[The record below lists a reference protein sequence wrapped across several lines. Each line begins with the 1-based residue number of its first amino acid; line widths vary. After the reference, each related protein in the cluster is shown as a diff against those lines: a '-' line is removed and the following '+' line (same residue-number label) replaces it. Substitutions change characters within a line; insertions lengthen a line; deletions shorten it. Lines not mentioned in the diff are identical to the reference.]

1 MSGDDEPELEVEL
14 EYTDAPGDVA
24 ADPAPVDATPEI
36 LTTAAPGSAHLIA
49 FAAGRGGT
57 GRSLVASNVAVY
69 LAQTGKKV
77 VVVDADPAGGPLHQ
91 LLGAARPQ
99 RGYGE
104 FLRGKVTNLT
114 ELIVDT
120 PISGVRL
127 VAGENAAFGSMKAKQ
142 TAKTTL
148 VALRQLEADYV
159 VVDLGSPDSTTTI
172 DLWLA
177 ADIPLVVTLPD
188 PASIE
193 ATYRFI
199 KSAFIRKLRSTR
211 GLERLIVNPSGPP
224 PAAVDLYRTARD
236 TGGPAQRLKDEIRR
250 FRPKFI
256 VNQTRALADLKL
268 GVWMSAAAQRRLG
281 HAFDYVG
288 HVESDETVWLA
299 ARRRRPLVAE
309 YPESKVA
316 KNIERIARR
325 LLSTDNDRERAQAAA
340 APLRLEEE
348 QTHYEILETEP
359 GVSDEEVRRAYRTL
373 KETYAQNSPVIAGL
387 YDDQELAE
395 LHARANAAH
404 ETLFA
409 PERRRLYDLAL
420 PEADLARA
428 VRAAAQIGRRPGL
441 PTAADRPDAP
451 EPAVEISEEI
461 TGPVLRRIRESRGLE
476 LAEIAQ
482 RTKISERHL
491 RSIEDERFGDMPA
504 AVYVRGYVTEYAR
517 TLRIDAQRAAE
528 NYLRRFNARNSEEA
542 LAKVPLAE

>member
-1 MSGDDEPELEVEL
+1 MSGDEPDLEIEL
-14 EYTDAPGDVA
+14 EYTEAAPESTAEPLPGDG
-24 ADPAPVDATPEI
+24 TPEI
-36 LTTAAPGSAHLIA
+36 QAPAAGSAHLIA

-57 GRSLVASNVAVY
+57 GRSLIAANVAVY

-104 FLRGKVTNLT
+104 FLRGRAASLT

-120 PISGVRL
+120 PVSGVRL
-127 VAGENAAFGSMKAKQ
+127 VAGESTTFGSMKAKQ

-148 VALRQLEADYV
+148 IALRQLEADYV
-159 VVDLGSPDSTTTI
+159 VADLGMADSAATI

-177 ADIPLVVTLPD
+177 ADIPVVVTLPD

-199 KSAFIRKLRSTR
+199 KSAFMRKLRTTR
-211 GLERLIVNPSGPP
+211 GLERLIVNQTGPP
-224 PAAVDLYRTARD
+224 PAAVDLYRANRD
-236 TGGPAQRLKDEIRR
+236 SGGPAQRLKDEIGR

-281 HAFDYVG
+281 HTFEYLG

-325 LLSTDNDRERAQAAA
+325 LLSTDSERERSQAAA
-340 APLRLEEE
+340 TPLRLEEE

-441 PTAADRPDAP
+441 PTAAERPDAA
-451 EPAVEISEEI
+451 EPAVEVGEEI
-461 TGPVLRRIRESRGLE
+461 TGAVLRRVRESRGLE

-491 RSIEDERFGDMPA
+491 RSIEDERFEDMPA

-517 TLRIDAQRAAE
+517 TLRIDPQRAVAS
-528 NYLRRFNARNSEEA
+528 YLRRYNARHIPPPTPVIA
-542 LAKVPLAE
+542 